1 MIVEGKSG
9 RRAVRLASQARK
21 ILDDKP
27 FPLTLLTMFSL
38 HGEGM

>member
-27 FPLTLLTMFSL
+27 HNGITLLTMYSL
-38 HGEGM
+38 HG